1 MEGKKLK
8 IKLVKMDADFNI
20 LRYIEEAF
28 FENKRY
34 RSYIAK
40 CYKDIGNEIKE
51 YLSNEKDFSN
61 VLKIIES
68 SNPYEIFDNYLVDA
82 DLINQFIDSFIENL
96 IFSISNRKIDIL
108 LDKKYLK
115 NIFEARNIYS
125 LLILNS
131 YMEETKILDCIKN
144 SCSVLNIK
152 QETFIDD
159 MKDNM
164 SSVKNISFNME
175 RLFKLMVD
183 DLSDDL
189 TKDLYEFIANVN
201 QRLIYH
207 GFLHKVSNVHYI
219 RSNRSRMI
227 VFSVK
232 E

>member
-1 MEGKKLK
+1 MK

-20 LRYIEEAF
+20 LKYIEKAF
-28 FENKRY
+28 SENTRY
-34 RSYIAK
+34 RSYITK

-82 DLINQFIDSFIENL
+82 ELINQFIDSFIENL

-125 LLILNS
+125 LLILSS

-144 SCSVLNIK
+144 SCTILNIK

-159 MKDNM
+159 MKDNI

-189 TKDLYEFIANVN
+189 IKDLYEFITNVN

-207 GFLHKVSNVHYI
+207 GFIHKVSNVHYI
-219 RSNRSRMI
+219 RSNKSRMV
-227 VFSVK
+227 VFSVR

>member
-1 MEGKKLK
+1 MK

-20 LRYIEEAF
+20 LKYIEKAF
-28 FENKRY
+28 SENKRY
-34 RSYIAK
+34 RSCIAK
-40 CYKDIGNEIKE
+40 CYKDIGHEISE

-68 SNPYEIFDNYLVDA
+68 SNSYEIFDNYLVDA
-82 DLINQFIDSFIENL
+82 ELINQFIDSFIENL

-125 LLILNS
+125 LLILSS

-144 SCSVLNIK
+144 SCTALNIK

-159 MKDNM
+159 MKDNI

-175 RLFKLMVD
+175 RLFKMMVD

-189 TKDLYEFIANVN
+189 TKDLYEFIVNVN

-219 RSNRSRMI
+219 RSNKSRMV
-227 VFSVK
+227 VFSVR

>member
-1 MEGKKLK
+1 MK

-20 LRYIEEAF
+20 LKYIEKAF
-28 FENKRY
+28 SENTRY
-34 RSYIAK
+34 RSYITK

-82 DLINQFIDSFIENL
+82 ELINQFIDSFIENL

-144 SCSVLNIK
+144 SCTILNIK

-159 MKDNM
+159 MKDNI

-175 RLFKLMVD
+175 RLFKMMVD

-189 TKDLYEFIANVN
+189 IKDLYEFIANVN

-219 RSNRSRMI
+219 RSNKSRMV
-227 VFSVK
+227 VFSVR